1 MAVAVAVAV
10 KRQLTTI
17 TTYNIHPATMIQGI
31 PITHFLIV
39 STLVFFIGIFGF
51 LTRRNLITML
61 MSIELIL
68 NSVNINF
75 VVFNRYLYP
84 DQLQGHFF
92 ALFIIAIAAA
102 EASVAIALIINIYRR
117 YTSIEVDNVDEMKH

>member
-1 MAVAVAVAV
+1 M
-10 KRQLTTI
+10 
-17 TTYNIHPATMIQGI
+17 IHGI

-39 STLVFFIGIFGF
+39 STLMFFIGIYGF
-51 LTRRNLITML
+51 LTRKNLITML

-84 DQLQGHFF
+84 HNMQGHFF

-117 YTSIEVDNVDEMKH
+117 FTSIEVENVDEMKH

>member
-1 MAVAVAVAV
+1 
-10 KRQLTTI
+10 
-17 TTYNIHPATMIQGI
+17 MISGI

-39 STLVFFIGIFGF
+39 STLMFFIGIYGF
-51 LTRRNLITML
+51 LTRRNLITLL

-75 VVFNRYLYP
+75 VVFNRYLFP
-84 DQLQGHFF
+84 DQLQGQFF
-92 ALFIIAIAAA
+92 AMFIIAIAAA

-117 YTSIEVDNVDEMKH
+117 FTSIEVEDVDEMKY

>member
-1 MAVAVAVAV
+1 
-10 KRQLTTI
+10 
-17 TTYNIHPATMIQGI
+17 MIQGI
-31 PITHFLIV
+31 PMTHFLIV
-39 STLVFFIGIFGF
+39 STLMFFIGVYGF
-51 LTRRNLITML
+51 LTRRNLITIL

-75 VVFNRYLYP
+75 VVFNKYLYP

-117 YTSIEVDNVDEMKH
+117 YTSIDVDNVDEMKY

>member
-1 MAVAVAVAV
+1 
-10 KRQLTTI
+10 
-17 TTYNIHPATMIQGI
+17 MIAGI

-39 STLVFFIGIFGF
+39 STLMFFIGIYGF

-61 MSIELIL
+61 MSVELIL

-92 ALFIIAIAAA
+92 VLFIIAIAAA

-117 YTSIEVDNVDEMKH
+117 FASIEVENVDEMKY